1 MARSTTIQQLGDAMR
16 KLIVAATAMLGVF
29 ALTATAEATV
39 LRVVVVETTDMAAY
53 AGELAKI
60 RAAMTR
66 LGSKST
72 VRVWRARFAGPNAG
86 AVVVSVE
93 YPDMAAFAAEDAKV
107 QADPEYA
114 ALIKGLDR
122 VRKIVSDSLY
132 EELK

>member
-1 MARSTTIQQLGDAMR
+1 
-16 KLIVAATAMLGVF
+16 MLGVF

-107 QADPEYA
+107 QADAEYA